1 MTDRTNTPFDFTM
14 PYNPLE
20 EDRRE
25 GAVIMDLMRRSQEPY
40 PDMGQQIYVQEDLP
54 ENVLMGSLDDVLAW
68 ARKSSMWPA
77 MFGLACCAIEMITT
91 TTSRFDISR
100 FGMEIFRPS
109 PRQADL
115 MIVAGWVTWKMAPV
129 VRRIYDQMAEP
140 KWVVAM
146 GVSAISGGP
155 FVDTYSV
162 VPGVN
167 LVVPVDVYIPG
178 CPPRPEALL
187 AGLVKLQQRVGREHG
202 GRPSSAPTFTS

>member
-1 MTDRTNTPFDFTM
+1 MTDRTNPPIDFTM

-20 EDRRE
+20 EDQRE

>member
-187 AGLVKLQQRVGREHG
+187 AGLVKLQQRIGREHG